1 MKILELYIATLVMWT
16 MNYLMGKLLFEFQA
30 KPVYKKVIPS
40 ILVTSF
46 IVTLMNL
53 SSSEIFNGIVKIM
66 LSYIFIYTFN
76 RINFNKNNY
85 QTLIKSLTIYLS
97 LFISEIAIAIVISA
111 ILYFTDYNSMEFLKN
126 TIIINLIITGLA
138 YTLIKI
144 NQKRFTLIINNSN
157 ESGGKSEILI
167 ILLILVTI
175 ALLVFKIPLSKWN
188 LNIDFLFTMS
198 LLLCFIIAGFLMLKQ
213 NSDIQKTTSMYQ
225 KLVAYSDITNG
236 LLEDYSVISH
246 EQKNQLLVIRSLLDD
261 NSPQELVDYVDGLL
275 DKKVGFKYEWIGDL
289 NYLPLSGLKGL
300 INYKLIEANSLKI
313 NTNISI
319 SKDINKSKL
328 NNLATKQKDEL
339 YSIIGVYLDNAI
351 QAAKESNKKEVSL
364 EIYKEKEKIVIVIA
378 NTYNGKIEMEKLDN
392 YGYTTKGK
400 NHGVGL
406 HLVKKIIENEVIYSQ
421 SRSLFE
427 DYYVQKLIIDLSG
440 IK

>member
-188 LNIDFLFTMS
+188 LNIDFLFTMF
-198 LLLCFIIAGFLMLKQ
+198 LLLCFIMAGFLMLKQ

-236 LLEDYSVISH
+236 LLEDYRVISH

-261 NSPQELVDYVDGLL
+261 NSPKELVDYVDGLL

-289 NYLPLSGLKGL
+289 NYLPISGLKGL

-313 NTNISI
+313 NINISI

>member
-175 ALLVFKIPLSKWN
+175 TLLVFKIPLSKWN

-236 LLEDYSVISH
+236 LLEDYRVISH

-427 DYYVQKLIIDLSG
+427 DYYVQKLIIDLSR
-440 IK
+440 IE

>member
-1 MKILELYIATLVMWT
+1 MKFLELFITAIIMWSVNYLISKSIFSCHDKIASKRVIIAILTVSIFVSIINLLNSEISDGVIKIILSYLTIFCFNKIL
-16 MNYLMGKLLFEFQA
+16 FD
-30 KPVYKKVIPS
+30 
-40 ILVTSF
+40 
-46 IVTLMNL
+46 
-53 SSSEIFNGIVKIM
+53 
-66 LSYIFIYTFN
+66 
-76 RINFNKNNY
+76 KNNH
-85 QTLIKSLTIYLS
+85 QTLIRSLIMYLI
-97 LFISEIAIAIVISA
+97 LFVSEITTAIVIST
-111 ILYFTDYNSMEFLKN
+111 ILYFTKYNSMEFLKN
-126 TIIINLIITGLA
+126 TIFINLIITLLA
-138 YTLIKI
+138 YIITKA
-144 NQKRFTLIINNSN
+144 NKKRFSIIINNSN
-157 ESGGKSEILI
+157 EYNSKSEVLI
-167 ILLILVTI
+167 ITLILVTI
-175 ALLVFKIPLSKWN
+175 ALLIFKIPLSKWN
-188 LNIDFLFTMS
+188 LNIDFLFTMF
-198 LLLCFIIAGFLMLKQ
+198 LLLCFIMAGFLMIKQ
-213 NSDIQKTTSMYQ
+213 RTDIQKTTSMYQ
-225 KLVAYSDITNG
+225 KLVDYSDITND
-236 LLEDYSVISH
+236 LLEDYRVISH
-246 EQKNQLLVIRSLLDD
+246 EQKNQLLVIRSMLDD

-275 DKKVGFKYEWIGDL
+275 DKKVGFKYEWIGEL
-289 NYLPLSGLKGL
+289 NHIPLSGLKGL

-328 NNLATKQKDEL
+328 NNLSIKQKDEL

-364 EIYKEKEKIVIVIA
+364 ESYKENEKIVIVIA

-440 IK
+440 IE

>member
-188 LNIDFLFTMS
+188 LNIDFLFTMF
-198 LLLCFIIAGFLMLKQ
+198 LLLCFIMAGFLMLKQ

-236 LLEDYSVISH
+236 LLEDYRVISH
-246 EQKNQLLVIRSLLDD
+246 EQKNQLLVIRSLLED

>member
-1 MKILELYIATLVMWT
+1 MKFLELYIATLVMWS
-16 MNYLMGKLLFEFQA
+16 MDYVMGCILFEYKE
-30 KPVYKKVIPS
+30 KPQHKKLIP
-40 ILVTSF
+40 IILIVLLLVTLINIAGAKISG
-46 IVTLMNL
+46 
-53 SSSEIFNGIVKIM
+53 GIIKII
-66 LSYIFIYTFN
+66 LIYITVYCFYSYL
-76 RINFNKNNY
+76 FNKNSS
-85 QTLIKSLTIYLS
+85 QTLIGSLILYLA
-97 LFISEIAIAIVISA
+97 LFISEVIVAIIISG
-111 ILYFTDYNSMEFLKN
+111 ILYFFDDYSMLFLKN
-126 TIIINLIITGLA
+126 TIFINCIITSLS
-138 YTLIKI
+138 YTIIKL
-144 NQKRFTLIINNSN
+144 NKKVLNNLINNSN
-157 ESGGKSEILI
+157 FNKKSEIFI
-167 ILLILVTI
+167 VLLILITI
-175 ALLVFKIPLSKWN
+175 SLLVFKIPLSRWN
-188 LNIDFLFTMS
+188 FNLDFLFTMI
-198 LLLCFIIAGFLMLKQ
+198 LLLCFIMFGFLMLKQ
-213 NSDIQKTTSMYQ
+213 RADIQKTTSMYQ

-236 LLEDYSVISH
+236 LLEDYRVISH

-319 SKDINKSKL
+319 SKDIDKLKL
-328 NNLATKQKDEL
+328 NKLSSKQKDEL

-421 SRSLFE
+421 SRNLFE

>member
-188 LNIDFLFTMS
+188 LNIDFLFTLF
-198 LLLCFIIAGFLMLKQ
+198 LLLCFIMAGFLMLKQ

-236 LLEDYSVISH
+236 LLEDYRVISH

>member
-1 MKILELYIATLVMWT
+1 M
-16 MNYLMGKLLFEFQA
+16 
-30 KPVYKKVIPS
+30 
-40 ILVTSF
+40 
-46 IVTLMNL
+46 
-53 SSSEIFNGIVKIM
+53 
-66 LSYIFIYTFN
+66 
-76 RINFNKNNY
+76 
-85 QTLIKSLTIYLS
+85 IKQRT
-97 LFISEIAIAIVISA
+97 
-111 ILYFTDYNSMEFLKN
+111 
-126 TIIINLIITGLA
+126 
-138 YTLIKI
+138 
-144 NQKRFTLIINNSN
+144 
-157 ESGGKSEILI
+157 
-167 ILLILVTI
+167 
-175 ALLVFKIPLSKWN
+175 
-188 LNIDFLFTMS
+188 
-198 LLLCFIIAGFLMLKQ
+198 
-213 NSDIQKTTSMYQ
+213 DIQKTTSMYQ
-225 KLVAYSDITNG
+225 KLVDYSDITND
-236 LLEDYSVISH
+236 LLEDYRVISH
-246 EQKNQLLVIRSLLDD
+246 EQKNQLLVIRSMLDD

-275 DKKVGFKYEWIGDL
+275 DKKVGFKYEWIGEL
-289 NYLPLSGLKGL
+289 NHIPLSGLKGL

-328 NNLATKQKDEL
+328 NNLSIKQKDEL

-364 EIYKEKEKIVIVIA
+364 ESYKENEKIVIVIA

-440 IK
+440 IE

>member
-1 MKILELYIATLVMWT
+1 MKFLELYIATLVMWS
-16 MNYLMGKLLFEFQA
+16 MDYVMGCILFEYKE
-30 KPVYKKVIPS
+30 KPQHKKLIPIILIVS
-40 ILVTSF
+40 LLVTLINIAGAKISG
-46 IVTLMNL
+46 
-53 SSSEIFNGIVKIM
+53 GIIKII
-66 LSYIFIYTFN
+66 LIYITVYCFYSYL
-76 RINFNKNNY
+76 FNKNSS
-85 QTLIKSLTIYLS
+85 QTLIGSLIIYLA
-97 LFISEIAIAIVISA
+97 LFISEVIVAIIISG
-111 ILYFTDYNSMEFLKN
+111 ILYFFDDYSMLFLKN
-126 TIIINLIITGLA
+126 TIFINCIITSLS
-138 YTLIKI
+138 YTIIKL
-144 NQKRFTLIINNSN
+144 NKKVLNNLINNSN
-157 ESGGKSEILI
+157 FNKKSEIFI
-167 ILLILVTI
+167 VLLILITI
-175 ALLVFKIPLSKWN
+175 SLLVFKIPLSRWN
-188 LNIDFLFTMS
+188 FNLDFLFTMI
-198 LLLCFIIAGFLMLKQ
+198 LLLCFIMFGFLMLKQ
-213 NSDIQKTTSMYQ
+213 RADIQKTTSMYQ

-236 LLEDYSVISH
+236 LLEDYRVISH

-319 SKDINKSKL
+319 SKDIDKLKL
-328 NNLATKQKDEL
+328 NKLSSKQKDEL

-421 SRSLFE
+421 SRNLFE

>member
-46 IVTLMNL
+46 IVTLMNF

-188 LNIDFLFTMS
+188 LNIDFLFTMF
-198 LLLCFIIAGFLMLKQ
+198 LLLCFIMAGFLMLKQ

-236 LLEDYSVISH
+236 LLEDYRVISH

>member
-1 MKILELYIATLVMWT
+1 MKILELYIVTLVMWT

-188 LNIDFLFTMS
+188 LNIDFLFTMF
-198 LLLCFIIAGFLMLKQ
+198 LLLCFIMAGFLMLKQ

-236 LLEDYSVISH
+236 LLEDYRVISH

>member
-236 LLEDYSVISH
+236 LLEDYRVISH

-427 DYYVQKLIIDLSG
+427 DYYVQKLIIDLSR
-440 IK
+440 IE

>member
-1 MKILELYIATLVMWT
+1 MKFLELYIATLVMWS
-16 MNYLMGKLLFEFQA
+16 MDYVMGCILFEYKE
-30 KPVYKKVIPS
+30 KPQHKKLIPIILIVS
-40 ILVTSF
+40 LLVTLINIAGAKISG
-46 IVTLMNL
+46 
-53 SSSEIFNGIVKIM
+53 GIIKII
-66 LSYIFIYTFN
+66 LIYITVYCFYSYL
-76 RINFNKNNY
+76 FNKNSS
-85 QTLIKSLTIYLS
+85 QTLIESLILYLA
-97 LFISEIAIAIVISA
+97 LFISEVIVAIIISG
-111 ILYFTDYNSMEFLKN
+111 ILYFFDDYSMLFLKN
-126 TIIINLIITGLA
+126 TIFINCIITSLS
-138 YTLIKI
+138 YTIIKL
-144 NQKRFTLIINNSN
+144 NKKVLNNLINNSN
-157 ESGGKSEILI
+157 FNKKSEIFI
-167 ILLILVTI
+167 VLLILITI
-175 ALLVFKIPLSKWN
+175 SLLVFKIPLSRWN
-188 LNIDFLFTMS
+188 FNLDFLFTMI
-198 LLLCFIIAGFLMLKQ
+198 LLLCFIMLGFLMLKQ
-213 NSDIQKTTSMYQ
+213 RADIQKTTSMYQ

-236 LLEDYSVISH
+236 LLEDYRVISH

-319 SKDINKSKL
+319 SKDIDKLKL
-328 NNLATKQKDEL
+328 NKLSSKQKDEL

-378 NTYNGKIEMEKLDN
+378 NTYNGKIDFEKLDN

-421 SRSLFE
+421 SRNLFE

>member
-188 LNIDFLFTMS
+188 LNIDFLFTMF
-198 LLLCFIIAGFLMLKQ
+198 LLLCFIMAGFLTLKQ

-236 LLEDYSVISH
+236 LLEDYRVISH

>member
-188 LNIDFLFTMS
+188 LNIDFLFTMF
-198 LLLCFIIAGFLMLKQ
+198 LLLCFIMAGFLMLKQ

-236 LLEDYSVISH
+236 LLEDYRVISH

-313 NTNISI
+313 NINISI

>member
-188 LNIDFLFTMS
+188 LNIDFLFTMF
-198 LLLCFIIAGFLMLKQ
+198 LLLCFIMAGFLMLKQ

-236 LLEDYSVISH
+236 LLEDYRVISH